1 MDRKRKRTGFVPR
14 LMVSGLAGAVP
25 ACVAVASV
33 GCGGATVAEVGFDA
47 TVDGSA
53 DAFSDSH
60 QSEPITI
67 SLAVASFDAMA
78 DTFQVISL
86 AVASF
91 DAGADAFDASQIIA
105 LGVAAF
111 DASADV
117 MDGASDG
124 ASDGHGDGPHDGG

>member
-1 MDRKRKRTGFVPR
+1 MDRKKKRTGFVPR

-25 ACVAVASV
+25 ACVAVAGV
-33 GCGGATVAEVGFDA
+33 GAGCGGSVSVANMAFDGGA
-47 TVDGSA
+47 DGYH
-53 DAFSDSH
+53 DAH

-67 SLAVASFDAMA
+67 SLAVASFDAAA
-78 DTFQVISL
+78 DTIQVISL

-91 DAGADAFDASQIIA
+91 DAAADALDAAHIIIA

-111 DASADV
+111 DAAADT

-124 ASDGHGDGPHDGG
+124 ASDGSGDGG

>member
-1 MDRKRKRTGFVPR
+1 MDRKKKRTGFVPR

-33 GCGGATVAEVGFDA
+33 GCGGMTSSVASAG
-47 TVDGSA
+47 VDGSVDGYS
-53 DAFSDSH
+53 DAH

-67 SLAVASFDAMA
+67 SLAVASFDAAA
-78 DTFQVISL
+78 DTIQVISL

-91 DAGADAFDASQIIA
+91 DAAADALDATHIIA

-111 DASADV
+111 DAAADT
-117 MDGASDG
+117 MDGPSDG
-124 ASDGHGDGPHDGG
+124 SGDGG